1 MLSNP
6 KPFTLR
12 NNNFASDFRTRIC
25 IMVFTFE
32 ADNVSCHNN
41 AAQIKKKPNKTN
53 KKHTP
58 NNTTPKQNI
67 LMIGLIKICG
77 HF

>member
-1 MLSNP
+1 MLIHSVDLSMLSNP

-12 NNNFASDFRTRIC
+12 NNNFASNFHTRIC

-41 AAQIKKKPNKTN
+41 ADQIKKKPNKTN
-53 KKHTP
+53 KNQTA
-58 NNTTPKQNI
+58 NNTNPN
-67 LMIGLIKICG
+67 KI
-77 HF
+77 H